1 MWAGVIGSVGRRRS
15 TATQTRR
22 RSPGPALARDR
33 RCCVSSSSVETL
45 LVVHQMGHIDWVV
58 GVTLAKTLK
67 SKQAAPGAKRP
78 GHANTSL
85 PFLARVL

>member
-1 MWAGVIGSVGRRRS
+1 
-15 TATQTRR
+15 
-22 RSPGPALARDR
+22 
-33 RCCVSSSSVETL
+33 
-45 LVVHQMGHIDWVV
+45 MGHIDWEV